1 MTQINNY
8 NNFVIYNTYLN
19 TEIKINDAIK
29 VTTKGNEKES
39 FWCDVSE
46 ILNDGSILCSIQN
59 TLVTNVPIN
68 YLDNII
74 VFKKNIKD
82 FKKEANR
89 FKMTNTEINLMAE
102 LFQSFIYR
110 FGRRPTQ
117 KEFEIYINI
126 NYILSNSKNS

>member
-39 FWCDVSE
+39 FWCEVSE

-89 FKMTNTEINLMAE
+89 FKMTNTEFNLMAE
-102 LFQSFIYR
+102 LFQSFIDI
-110 FGRRPTQ
+110 FGRRPTHT
-117 KEFEIYINI
+117 EFETYINI
-126 NYILSNSKNS
+126 NYIVSNNS